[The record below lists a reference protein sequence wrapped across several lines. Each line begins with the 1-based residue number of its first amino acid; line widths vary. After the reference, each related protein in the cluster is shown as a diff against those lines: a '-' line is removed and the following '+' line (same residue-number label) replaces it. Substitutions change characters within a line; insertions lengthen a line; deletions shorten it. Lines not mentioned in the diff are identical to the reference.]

1 VDIKGNELRSAAKA
15 LADAATSLQSAVN
28 ANASI
33 SADRARALV
42 APVRVAYQAL
52 VGLAGAQSSTDLGDF
67 MRSVGVA
74 VVDAQRQLDT
84 ASKQYVREIVAG
96 DTESLGAM
104 VQPAVYRLPKV
115 SAAVKFAFESID
127 SQRVGLIFY
136 SDTETAKSS
145 HQQSIEFEIV
155 AVPPT
160 PEALAA
166 AREAGAPPPL
176 APRGAPRTFAQ
187 IDAPIATRGGPPSAA
202 PRSAAPR
209 SAAPRSAAPRSAAPV
224 SRSRGSEGHSSP
236 QAATRSTRSTSQKS
250 LKKKA
255 MKKKVTQKKAPK
267 KQAMMKK
274 VTKKQAPKTKATKK
288 KATKTKAPTTKPPKT
303 KAPKKKSGRPNSAPA
318 QSSKQRPPRSE

>member
-209 SAAPRSAAPRSAAPV
+209 SAAPRSAAPV

-267 KQAMMKK
+267 KQA
-274 VTKKQAPKTKATKK
+274 TKKQ
-288 KATKTKAPTTKPPKT
+288 
-303 KAPKKKSGRPNSAPA
+303 APKKKSGRPNSAPA

>member
-1 VDIKGNELRSAAKA
+1 MDIKGNELRSAAKA

-209 SAAPRSAAPRSAAPV
+209 SAAPRSAAPV

>member
-1 VDIKGNELRSAAKA
+1 MDIKGNELRSAAKA

-209 SAAPRSAAPRSAAPV
+209 SAAPRSAAPV

-274 VTKKQAPKTKATKK
+274 VTKKQATKTKATKK

>member
-209 SAAPRSAAPRSAAPV
+209 SAAPRSAAPV